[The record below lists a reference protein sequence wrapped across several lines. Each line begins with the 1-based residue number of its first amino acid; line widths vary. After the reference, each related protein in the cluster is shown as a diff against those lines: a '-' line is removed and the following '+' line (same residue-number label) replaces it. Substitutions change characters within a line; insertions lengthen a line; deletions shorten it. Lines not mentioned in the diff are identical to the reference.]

1 MYHILIHTFAVSLDI
16 LKVTIRKIIS
26 RKSSA
31 KNRYKLQTDYI
42 NNSVNYWLSK
52 PLIWYIASSFTSQK
66 GDYRS
71 SDISELPKD
80 SSAGLPS
87 QGKVPI
93 WDGRLPGLYT
103 SERIL
108 ISIRGANMVI
118 TAIAIVWYAFRSLYR
133 EVWRIISGANTDRKL
148 I

>member
-1 MYHILIHTFAVSLDI
+1 MSLYFIHTFAVSLDI
-16 LKVTIRKIIS
+16 LEITIRKIIS

-31 KNRYKLQTDYI
+31 KNRYKLQTTD
-42 NNSVNYWLSK
+42 
-52 PLIWYIASSFTSQK
+52 LIHREFTLQK
-66 GDYRS
+66 SDYRS

-87 QGKVPI
+87 QGKVPT
-93 WDGRLPGLYT
+93 WYGRLPGLYT

-118 TAIAIVWYAFRSLYR
+118 TAIAIA
-133 EVWRIISGANTDRKL
+133 
-148 I
+148 